1 MLTKTKLNTIDRWIS
16 KALNDLGSSHE
27 EFLSANTA
35 LKEYNDMKG
44 ATKFL
49 RILTQT
55 IFKYA
60 DIRIEMVYKCCQIV
74 NKVDLFWMSKFY

>member
-1 MLTKTKLNTIDRWIS
+1 MLTKTKLNTIERWIS

-44 ATKFL
+44 ATK
-49 RILTQT
+49 IPKN
-55 IFKYA
+55 INP
-60 DIRIEMVYKCCQIV
+60 DNI
-74 NKVDLFWMSKFY
+74 